1 MAAAALGE
9 QSVASILGL
18 TLALGEQCEVG
29 SGLGLLLEAGVRLE
43 LLEVTLALEHLRGD
57 QTLDLWGLGVLLAAW
72 TPHYQPTHNTGGSKD
87 FQGGSNALK
96 QHIWVAWLT
105 LGGDLPAD
113 DTLADVIILVHTPE
127 LADLVGP
134 LGSETE
140 ILIGISKPC
149 VHTHQSTSTPPTVD
163 LSTGNVAGA
172 TLDDHEVEHGEILV
186 DDATTDRLALA
197 LAGPALTVALGA

>member
-57 QTLDLWGLGVLLAAW
+57 QTLDLWGLGVLLAA
-72 TPHYQPTHNTGGSKD
+72 
-87 FQGGSNALK
+87 
-96 QHIWVAWLT
+96 

-134 LGSETE
+134 LGSEAE
-140 ILIGISKPC
+140 VLVGISEAWNI
-149 VHTHQSTSTPPTVD
+149 
-163 LSTGNVAGA
+163 GGA
-172 TLDDHEVEHGEILV
+172 TLDDNQVQHGQILV
-186 DDATTDRLALA
+186 DDAATDRLALT
-197 LAGPALTVALGA
+197 LTSPALTVALGALHEEKADAVVSEDTLEHWESLLVVTAGD